1 MTQEMRA
8 LYREAGALTMDGTPM
23 TGEKLAAVLA
33 LMKRR
38 EELTPGVGDE
48 APDFD
53 LPVLHG
59 DGERVR
65 LQDLRGRP
73 VALIFGSYT

>member
-1 MTQEMRA
+1 MTQEMRS
-8 LYREAGALTMDGTPM
+8 LYKQMARVAIDGTPM
-23 TGEKLAAVLA
+23 TGEKMAALRQLMMRRDELA
-33 LMKRR
+33 
-38 EELTPGVGDE
+38 PNVGDE

-59 DGERVR
+59 DGERAS
-65 LQDLRGRP
+65 LSDLRGRP

>member
-1 MTQEMRA
+1 MYKELEKVA
-8 LYREAGALTMDGTPM
+8 LGGPM
-23 TGEKLAAVLA
+23 TGERFATLRE
-33 LMKRR
+33 LMLKR
-38 EELTPGVGDE
+38 EELAPAVGDL

-59 DGERVR
+59 DGQRVC
-65 LQDLRGRP
+65 LAKLRGQP